1 MDFKV
6 EYRVGVQASAERI
19 WSFIG
24 DLPSWNAW
32 NPVET
37 DAEGTIAFGGQI
49 SLTETIPGLP
59 ERRATVRVSD
69 WQPDAQ
75 LVWVEKRGWLFNVT
89 RYYEID
95 ALGPTNCIVS
105 NGMIFAGLR
114 GEGSYEKNRKLIK
127 PALASIGE
135 ALRAAAEAPEA

>member
-19 WSFIG
+19 WSFIV
-24 DLPSWNAW
+24 DLPSWSQW

-37 DAEGTIAFGGQI
+37 DLDGAVAFGGQI
-49 SLTETIPGLP
+49 SLNEAIPGLP
-59 ERRATVRVSD
+59 ERRASVRVGQWEPYS
-69 WQPDAQ
+69 Q
-75 LVWVEKRGWLFNVT
+75 LVWMEKRGLFFNAV

-95 ALGPTNCIVS
+95 SLGPTNCILA
-105 NGMIFAGLR
+105 NGVIFSGLR
-114 GEGSYEKNRKLIK
+114 GEGYHDKHRRLIK

-135 ALRAAAEAPEA
+135 ALRAVSEAPEA

>member
-19 WSFIG
+19 WSFIV
-24 DLPSWNAW
+24 DLPSWSQW

-37 DAEGTIAFGGQI
+37 DLEGAVAFGGQI
-49 SLTETIPGLP
+49 TLTEAFPGLP
-59 ERRATVRVSD
+59 ERRTAVRVAE
-69 WQPDAQ
+69 WAPDTQ
-75 LVWVEKRGWLFNVT
+75 LVWSEKRGLFFNMI

-95 ALGPTNCIVS
+95 ALGPNNCILA
-105 NGMIFAGLR
+105 NGVIFSGLR
-114 GEGSYEKNRKLIK
+114 GEGYHEKHRKLIK

-135 ALRAAAEAPEA
+135 ALRAAAQAPQA

>member
-24 DLPSWNAW
+24 DLRSWTDW

-37 DAEGTIAFGGQI
+37 DVEGAIAFGGQI
-49 SLTETIPGLP
+49 SLTEAIAGRP
-59 ERRATVRVSD
+59 ERHVTARIGD
-69 WQPDAQ
+69 WQPEAQ
-75 LVWVEKRGWLFNVT
+75 LVWIEKRGWLFNVT
-89 RYYEID
+89 RYYEIE
-95 ALGPTNCIVS
+95 ALGATNCIVS
-105 NGMIFAGLR
+105 NGMIFSGLR

-135 ALRAAAEAPEA
+135 ALRSRSET